1 MKKTIL
7 FILIIIPVLINA
19 QKTIIIKKNDDLSK
33 SIDNDGK
40 KIIITKSIE
49 NSDEEGL
56 PDMDKDGEYLTVEK
70 NINNGKEESM
80 YKLTKV
86 KNGKKEVIMWDG
98 QGEMPISIKDK
109 MKNFEIKTSSEGIVK
124 TITLDELD
132 EEGQLNNN
140 KKTVRS
146 RQIKKEKISKSNLD
160 EGKVQLGIMLI
171 DVGEGVVVE
180 EVFKGSVADKAGMM
194 KGDKILKI
202 NGDYIFSNRQLIN
215 KIEEFKA
222 DQKVDFIIL
231 RDKNEINLKSK
242 F

>member
-33 SIDNDGK
+33 SIYNDGK

-49 NSDEEGL
+49 NIDEEGL

-140 KKTVRS
+140 KKTVKS
-146 RQIKKEKISKSNLD
+146 RQIKKENISKSNLD
-160 EGKVQLGIMLI
+160 DGKVQLGIMLI
-171 DVGEGVVVE
+171 DVGEGVVVD

-194 KGDKILKI
+194 KGDIILKI
-202 NGDYIFSNRQLIN
+202 AGDYVFSNRQLIN
-215 KIEEFKA
+215 KIEGIKTGT
-222 DQKVDFIIL
+222 KVDMIVL
-231 RDKNEINLKSK
+231 RDKKEVNIKSD